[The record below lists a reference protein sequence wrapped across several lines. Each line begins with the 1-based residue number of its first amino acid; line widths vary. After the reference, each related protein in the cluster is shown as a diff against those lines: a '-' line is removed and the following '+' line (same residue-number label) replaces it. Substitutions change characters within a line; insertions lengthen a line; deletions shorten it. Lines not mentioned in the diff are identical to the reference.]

1 MRILAP
7 VLGCLLI
14 AAKATL
20 ACSVVEV
27 VETHPSF
34 PNVRLT
40 VLKDGIA
47 QGNATLVVRLQAS
60 AQQVGSPL
68 KTDNRGNAELR
79 NLTPGTYCV
88 TVAADPR
95 LGAVLCLVVS
105 KGDDRKRS
113 EFTLKLVSLPPPP
126 PTLAEQ
132 LELTSKSPSQLRARR
147 FEGTVTDLTGASIPH
162 TSIVVYVSG
171 SGKESNL
178 IRLEADQDGRFSL
191 PLNPGSYAVA
201 FQSSGF
207 RTRFVGFAIGPE
219 EPPELGPIVLQVG
232 TCT

>member
-27 VETHPSF
+27 VETHPSS

-40 VLKDGIA
+40 VLKDGIPH
-47 QGNATLVVRLQAS
+47 GNATLVVRLQAS
-60 AQQVGSPL
+60 AQQVGPPL

-88 TVAADPR
+88 TAAADPR

-105 KGDDRKRS
+105 KGNDRKRS
-113 EFTLKLVSLPPPP
+113 EFTLKLVPLPLPP

-132 LELTSKSPSQLRARR
+132 LAEAAKSPPQARARK
-147 FEGTVTDLTGASIPH
+147 FEGIVTDVTGASIPRAR
-162 TSIVVYVSG
+162 IVVYVSR
-171 SGKESNL
+171 SGKEPTVVS
-178 IRLEADQDGRFSL
+178 LEADDAGRFYVSL
-191 PLNPGSYAVA
+191 SQGNYTAA
-201 FQSSGF
+201 FQSPGF
-207 RTRFVGFAIGPE
+207 KTRLMSFAIGPDE
-219 EPPELGPIVLQVG
+219 SQELAPIVLQVG